1 MKQYNNSNDQFSV
14 KEQIGLGVA
23 TFFPILFLTELTGAI
38 IMVIKRVSER
48 KNRLINKRKEHL
60 LTHSNKY
67 TTIIDR
73 KIRKKPNNIIEWEPV
88 TPKPK
93 KNILKFIL
101 KQWQFWLIITI
112 FALSIIFAIINSSNT
127 VNQPQQNMQQTTQQ
141 PLQPEDVRQ
150 QIENNLSLEQT
161 LTQQLVNG
169 STTFMVFIMI
179 IGIIIGVYSFYH
191 IFVNR

>member
-1 MKQYNNSNDQFSV
+1 
-14 KEQIGLGVA
+14 
-23 TFFPILFLTELTGAI
+23 
-38 IMVIKRVSER
+38 MVIKRVSER
-48 KNRLINKRKEHL
+48 KNSLINKRKEHL
-60 LTHSNKY
+60 LTRSNKY
-67 TTIIDR
+67 ATIIDR

-150 QIENNLSLEQT
+150 QIENNLSSEQT

-169 STTFMVFIMI
+169 STTFMVLIMI